1 MVAKRYSVWIFFTSF
16 CGYRSYSRQ
25 KLLHRFLSQLFV
37 ASHWGLSGGRETSLR
52 FLAPRNKSAM
62 KIEWETDC
70 YSTITF
76 FFALD
81 PQSSSSSSHLKNAS
95 FSQCL
100 KITLKKVSFCNIAK
114 FIFGEKLNQIN
125 SLIKIRENII
135 VLHCLVVDNFDFTW
149 KIVKIILLKNSWKD
163 NIFALFW
170 PLTTLISREKFP
182 VKLLMK
188 HFWWF

>member
-1 MVAKRYSVWIFFTSF
+1 MPKLKKSNATFWVIFKHCVLVVAKRYSVWIFFTSF

-76 FFALD
+76 FCTRSSILILKFSSQKCFFFTMFENHFKKSYFATL
-81 PQSSSSSSHLKNAS
+81 QSLFLRKNNLNS
-95 FSQCL
+95 
-100 KITLKKVSFCNIAK
+100 LKKF
-114 FIFGEKLNQIN
+114 
-125 SLIKIRENII
+125 
-135 VLHCLVVDNFDFTW
+135 
-149 KIVKIILLKNSWKD
+149 VKTK
-163 NIFALFW
+163 
-170 PLTTLISREKFP
+170 
-182 VKLLMK
+182 
-188 HFWWF
+188 